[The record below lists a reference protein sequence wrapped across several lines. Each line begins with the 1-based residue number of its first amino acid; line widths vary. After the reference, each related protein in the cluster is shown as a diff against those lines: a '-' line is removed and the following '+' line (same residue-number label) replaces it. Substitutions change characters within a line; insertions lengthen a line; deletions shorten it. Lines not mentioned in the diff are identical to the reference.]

1 MSRKKKHH
9 EDHVNHE
16 AWAIP
21 YADLMTLLLAFFV
34 VMYAVSVVNEGKYRV
49 MSESII
55 EAFNGSSHVIAPM
68 PQTRVQPHNV
78 EPAVATPAGQPG
90 AATTPVSVPIPLRP
104 QPVRAADMRAQAQ
117 RVSQQNLERIR
128 DQVQRALQP
137 LIDKQMVVVRKTT
150 SWLEIEIRTDI
161 LFSSGVAKLSSPADN
176 VLNEIAG
183 ILQPFSNPVR
193 IEGYTDDRPINTA
206 VFPSNWELSAA
217 RAASV
222 ARLFAEHGID
232 PLRLGIVGW
241 SEYRP
246 RADNT
251 TEDGRNHNRRVL
263 VVVLSDQD
271 APRRFYNDAEHM
283 GQLAEGDDG
292 LQGPAVAASSAAPA
306 AVARTGAPMPTVVV
320 KPGMELPVNKVMLAG
335 PARPAGRENNESE
348 PATAV
353 PVPGAATGSMTATAP
368 HAAMPGS

>member
-1 MSRKKKHH
+1 MSRKKHH

-55 EAFNGSSHVIAPM
+55 EAFNGSSHVIAAM
-68 PQTRVQPHNV
+68 PQTRAQPHNV
-78 EPAVATPAGQPG
+78 DPAVAAPPGQPG
-90 AATTPVSVPIPLRP
+90 AATTPLAVPIPQRP
-104 QPVRAADMRAQAQ
+104 VPIRAADLRAAQQ
-117 RVSQQNLERIR
+117 RVSEQNLEHIR

-137 LIDKQMVVVRKTT
+137 LIDKQMVVVRRTT
-150 SWLEIEIRTDI
+150 TWLEIEIRTDI
-161 LFSSGVAKLSSPADN
+161 LFPSGVAKLSTPADG

-183 ILQPFSNPVR
+183 ILQPFTNPVR
-193 IEGYTDDRPINTA
+193 IEGYTDDQPINTS

-222 ARLFAEHGID
+222 ARLFSEHGVD
-232 PLRLGIVGW
+232 PTRLGIVGW

-246 RADNT
+246 SAANA

-271 APRRFYNDAEHM
+271 APKRLYNDVQHM
-283 GQLAEGDDG
+283 GQLAGGEV
-292 LQGPAVAASSAAPA
+292 PTTASSVAPA
-306 AVARTGAPMPTVVV
+306 ATPIAVTGMQEHAPVSKIQGLPA
-320 KPGMELPVNKVMLAG
+320 GDLPVNKVMLAG
-335 PARPAGRENNESE
+335 PARAVRHAEEASPSTSTPANGTIIV
-348 PATAV
+348 TAQR
-353 PVPGAATGSMTATAP
+353 
-368 HAAMPGS
+368 AAMPDRGP